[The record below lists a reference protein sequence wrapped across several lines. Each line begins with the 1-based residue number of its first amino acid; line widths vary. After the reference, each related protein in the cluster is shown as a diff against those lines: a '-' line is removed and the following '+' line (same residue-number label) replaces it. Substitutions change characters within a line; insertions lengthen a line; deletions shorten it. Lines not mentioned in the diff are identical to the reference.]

1 MAKCKYCGVSGQGE
15 ICNLCKQEL
24 SLIRKMKIILLDP
37 DGDPGEQ
44 ICASYI
50 FKAGFGKEP
59 TLAEA
64 VAEIKRLEN
73 ELEES
78 KTANSA
84 DDEVVQE
91 LSAEIERLKKQK
103 ASGTVKE
110 TNKKLREE
118 NNKLKS
124 KLSKILAL
132 TSNETVTTE
141 VVDAD
146 AQ

>member
-1 MAKCKYCGVSGQGE
+1 MTKDEFISVLHNKT
-15 ICNLCKQEL
+15 LKEL
-24 SLIRKMKIILLDP
+24 D
-37 DGDPGEQ
+37 DW
-44 ICASYI
+44 AY
-50 FKAGFGKEP
+50 
-59 TLAEA
+59 
-64 VAEIKRLEN
+64 N
-73 ELEES
+73 WY
-78 KTANSA
+78 KTAS
-84 DDEVVQE
+84 DRQE
-91 LSAEIERLKKQK
+91 EIERLKKQK

>member
-1 MAKCKYCGVSGQGE
+1 MAMTKDEFISVLHNKT
-15 ICNLCKQEL
+15 LKEL
-24 SLIRKMKIILLDP
+24 D
-37 DGDPGEQ
+37 DW
-44 ICASYI
+44 AY
-50 FKAGFGKEP
+50 
-59 TLAEA
+59 
-64 VAEIKRLEN
+64 N
-73 ELEES
+73 WY
-78 KTANSA
+78 KTAS
-84 DDEVVQE
+84 DRQE
-91 LSAEIERLKKQK
+91 EIERLKKQK

>member
-1 MAKCKYCGVSGQGE
+1 MAMTKDEFLSVLHNKT
-15 ICNLCKQEL
+15 LKEL
-24 SLIRKMKIILLDP
+24 D
-37 DGDPGEQ
+37 DY
-44 ICASYI
+44 AY
-50 FKAGFGKEP
+50 
-59 TLAEA
+59 
-64 VAEIKRLEN
+64 N
-73 ELEES
+73 WY
-78 KTANSA
+78 KTAS
-84 DDEVVQE
+84 DRQE
-91 LSAEIERLKKQK
+91 EIERLKKQK
-103 ASGTVKE
+103 ASETVKA